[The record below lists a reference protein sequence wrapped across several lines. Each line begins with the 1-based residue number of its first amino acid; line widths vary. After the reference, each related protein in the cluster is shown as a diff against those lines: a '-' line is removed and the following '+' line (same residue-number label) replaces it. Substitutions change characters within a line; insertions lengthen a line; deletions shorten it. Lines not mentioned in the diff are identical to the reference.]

1 MKKLFQQ
8 AIVKITAPLYNKKYR
23 KHNYQSDVTFISQNC
38 VGGVIYHMLG
48 LQFSSPTVNMFIEDE
63 HFVKLVENPHHY
75 FSIDAKTYNDCY
87 VDKAGDDELVYPII
101 QVDDILLCCQ
111 HYANCQD
118 AVEAWNK
125 RRLRVNYDKIF
136 VISCSWN
143 LHEREDLVKRVS
155 EVSYPKVIFTTE
167 EFDYP
172 QCIKLQGSTWKKD
185 LRGAVKPNLTSFK
198 GLSGKRYF
206 TDEFDFVKWINT

>member
-1 MKKLFQQ
+1 MNKLFKK
-8 AIVKITAPLYNKKYR
+8 AIIKITAPLYNKKYR
-23 KHNYQSDVTFISQNC
+23 RYNHQSDVTFISQNC

-63 HFVKLVENPHHY
+63 NFVKLVENPHHY
-75 FSIDAKTYNDCY
+75 FSVDAKPYNDCY
-87 VDKAGDDELVYPII
+87 VDKVGDDELVYPVI
-101 QVDDILLCCQ
+101 QVDDIFLCCM
-111 HYANCQD
+111 HYENCQE

-143 LHEREDLVKRVS
+143 LHEREDLVKRVID
-155 EVSYPKVIFTTE
+155 VTYPKVIFTTE
-167 EFDYP
+167 EFNYP
-172 QCIKLQGSTWKKD
+172 QCVKLQGTVWKKD

-198 GLSGKRYF
+198 GLNGKRYF